1 MFGLDSRVATCK
13 GVRGGPEAMVLE
25 LEPDALVLEPE
36 AMLVLCQECSCLSV
50 CLSGPN
56 LTRVVNLHLSGSGL
70 YQVSLRS
77 LSGLSQVSLLGLFQ
91 VSIRSLSTL
100 SLSPSRPDGAKN
112 TSSCNKGN
120 FSRFHFKFIFH

>member
-77 LSGLSQVSLLGLFQ
+77 LSGLNQVSLLGLVQ
-91 VSIRSLSTL
+91 SLSTL
-100 SLSPSRPDGAKN
+100 SLTLCFNRNLNSLEFLLSQLMR
-112 TSSCNKGN
+112 
-120 FSRFHFKFIFH
+120 RL

>member
-91 VSIRSLSTL
+91 VSIRYLS
-100 SLSPSRPDGAKN
+100 
-112 TSSCNKGN
+112 
-120 FSRFHFKFIFH
+120 